1 MIQIQ
6 QVRRR
11 EKVKKVYEWI
21 KSFKLKKNIKEVPGF
36 QVMGTRSTEK
46 VIDGV
51 KQDFKHT
58 PLVPVV
64 G

>member
-6 QVRRR
+6 QVRR
-11 EKVKKVYEWI
+11 EEVEKVYEWI
-21 KSFKLKKNIKEVPGF
+21 KSFKLKKNIKEVPVF
-36 QVMGTRSTEK
+36 QVMWTRSTDK
-46 VIDGV
+46 VSDGV

-64 G
+64 